1 MSKMPTSLPPNLGL
15 LGRKAE
21 LAQAS
26 LKTLVI
32 ILFFL
37 PLFACGAVWACS
49 FDVDCEAGS
58 KCIKNSSGIDG
69 VCMGGLFPGNK
80 NDRQPVYDP
89 LDVNG
94 TVGNTCSFSVD
105 CGPGNYCAKA
115 PSAVDG
121 VCVRAR

>member
-1 MSKMPTSLPPNLGL
+1 MSALAHTGLSKQRTNLSILVLPVLIVSLFENN
-15 LGRKAE
+15 
-21 LAQAS
+21 
-26 LKTLVI
+26 
-32 ILFFL
+32 
-37 PLFACGAVWACS
+37 AVWACS
-49 FDVDCEAGS
+49 FDVDCEVGS
-58 KCIKNSSGIDG
+58 KCVKNSGRIDG

-115 PSAVDG
+115 PSAIDG